1 MGLEQFNLTLV
12 QNSKSEFG
20 LLVELGLIILSVC
33 VFLHMCLEGE
43 FRAKKMVLF
52 GDTVGVLLL
61 MLSMYVCGFE
71 FRCNLADKD

>member
-1 MGLEQFNLTLV
+1 
-12 QNSKSEFG
+12 
-20 LLVELGLIILSVC
+20 
-33 VFLHMCLEGE
+33 MCLEGE
-43 FRAKKMVLF
+43 FRAKKMLLF